1 MKTIYLLTVLPLLI
15 GCLNVQAQ
23 EKEDALLI
31 PVKLPYCSIFDTS
44 ARKMVDRTVKECLD
58 YWVVM
63 HFEYPEKA
71 LKWGVQGQVVLDI
84 VIDKQ
89 GVIKKEWS
97 KGGDH
102 IQEKEAI
109 DQFNKIP
116 PMYPAKNIKGEA
128 VDCYY
133 KYPINFRLKDQ

>member
-1 MKTIYLLTVLPLLI
+1 MKTIYLLTVLSLLI
-15 GCLNVQAQ
+15 GCLSVQAQ

-63 HFEYPEKA
+63 HFECPEKA

-89 GVIKKEWS
+89 GVLKIKGAE
-97 KGGDH
+97 GGDP
-102 IQEKEAI
+102 ILEKAAI
-109 DQFNKIP
+109 DLFKNFP

-133 KYPINFRLKDQ
+133 KYPINFRLKD